1 MVSMRVIASKS
12 KRLWKRRVNRVYF
25 SIRQWRLE
33 VAQLLKYRVER
44 LITVFFE
51 LLLAKIL

>member
-1 MVSMRVIASKS
+1 MRVIASKS

-33 VAQLLKYRVER
+33 VAQLLKYTVER